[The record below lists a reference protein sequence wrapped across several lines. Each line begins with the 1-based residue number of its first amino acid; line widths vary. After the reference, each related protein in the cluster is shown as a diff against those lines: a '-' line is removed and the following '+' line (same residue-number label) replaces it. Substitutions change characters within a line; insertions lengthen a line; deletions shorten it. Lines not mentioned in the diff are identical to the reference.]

1 MSDRRLLESVA
12 DAVAAAEAVDW
23 SDVARA
29 AKSRDADLIRQLRVV
44 SAIGAKHR
52 CHSVPG
58 PTQWSRVAET
68 GVALVLAIAVVRLA
82 VVVLSPSAP
91 PCPTAWPLVVNALL
105 FGVAGMVLLAG
116 GGRDRRLPL
125 LGGLFLTISSAFV
138 TVLLPSSGACYG
150 AVDSALRSL
159 QPEAFLALTLWRFVR
174 GFPVDTER
182 PAEDRVSRTFV
193 NISLGVGA
201 VLFMANAVDG
211 CGDGTTPAWSTA
223 LLELL
228 NRDDSWS
235 TYWPLLLAV
244 AAPAVPFLL
253 WKTRLEAHDERRRVM
268 LFVGAL
274 ALGLTPFV
282 LAVVSTPLLPILR
295 EPSVHQ
301 RVGVVLYAAL
311 ASIVPITAYSVA
323 VDRVMDLQFVI
334 GTTLKYALARY
345 AVWVLSLGPIV
356 YVGFDIYT
364 NQQLTIAQYFERSRP
379 VGPLAISAVG
389 LITLTLRQQLLRAI
403 DRWFLIEPFEQS
415 QTLARLEQR
424 CREGRSLR
432 GLSKAL
438 STELSRVLRA
448 PVAVLLI
455 NDAGTELVPVEG
467 STGPIRRDSTLVGV
481 LRSTRGDVPLDARA
495 LASIGRLLLPV
506 DREWLRDAS
515 VQLLCPLIG
524 STGMLLGAVSI
535 GEAKTGL
542 PYSSPHFALVTA
554 ACGRVAVE
562 IENRRLLGREGDGSG
577 PSGACTNQ
585 GLNWRD
591 EPAVQCPDCGLV
603 WSPETRRCSCG
614 MSTVVAAL
622 PLLIQGK
629 FRLERLV
636 GAGGMG
642 VVYLAVDMVL
652 DRKVA
657 VKTLP
662 SLRSESAQRMHRE
675 ARTMAKVLH
684 PHLALIYGT
693 EEWHGT
699 PLLVVEY
706 LNGGT
711 LRDRISR
718 GPLPYDAAIELGIV
732 LADVLDHVHGA
743 GVLHR
748 DVKPSNI
755 GYTSDGRPKLLD
767 FGLALLDGSPEVA
780 TRRPATEPLAPDQ
793 VREALRLSTD
803 ADATVTVAD
812 RLVGTP
818 LYLAPEAL
826 AGVPP
831 QPSFDLWGLALV
843 LYEALAGRHPFA
855 GADSAAVLTAVER
868 ARVPDIR
875 DYRPTCP
882 VGVAGLLRDA
892 LAPSIAQRPASAG
905 ALRSE
910 LNRLREAIPQHAH

>member
-12 DAVAAAEAVDW
+12 DAVAAGEAVDW
-23 SDVARA
+23 PDVERA
-29 AKSRDADLIRQLRVV
+29 VAKSRDADLLQQLRVV
-44 SAIGAKHR
+44 SAIGAKRRSHA
-52 CHSVPG
+52 
-58 PTQWSRVAET
+58 PTDPTWWSRTVEA

-82 VVVLSPSAP
+82 FAVLSPSAL

-105 FGVAGMVLLAG
+105 FGVAGIVLLAG

-125 LGGLFLTISSAFV
+125 LGGLFLAISSAFV
-138 TVLLPSSGACYG
+138 TVLMPSTGACADG
-150 AVDSALRSL
+150 AVVSPLRSL
-159 QPEAFLALTLWRFVR
+159 QPEAFLAFALWRFVQ
-174 GFPVDTER
+174 GFPVDNQR
-182 PAEDRVSRTFV
+182 PAESRISRIFV
-193 NISLGVGA
+193 NVSLGVGA
-201 VLFMANAVDG
+201 LLFAVNAVDG
-211 CGDGTTPAWSTA
+211 WGDETTPAWSIT

-228 NRDDSWS
+228 DRDYSWS

-253 WKTRLEAHDERRRVM
+253 WKTRLEAHEERRRVM
-268 LFVGAL
+268 VFVGAV

-282 LAVVSTPLLPILR
+282 LAVVSTPFLPVLR
-295 EPSVHQ
+295 DPSVHQ
-301 RVGVVLYAAL
+301 RVGVVLYVAL

-345 AVWVLSLGPIV
+345 AVWVLSLGPIA
-356 YVGFDIYT
+356 YVAFDIYT

-379 VGPLAISAVG
+379 VGPLAFSAAG
-389 LITLTLRQQLLRAI
+389 LIALTLRQHLLGAI
-403 DRWFLIEPFEQS
+403 DRWFLIAPVEQS

-424 CREGRSLR
+424 CRKGCSLR
-432 GLSKAL
+432 GVTGAVAA
-438 STELSRVLRA
+438 ELSRVLRA
-448 PVAVLLI
+448 PVAILLI
-455 NDAGTELVPVEG
+455 NDDGTELVPVEG
-467 STGPIRRDSTLVGV
+467 TTGPIRRDSTLVEV
-481 LRSTRGDVPLDARA
+481 VRSTRGDVPLDAHM
-495 LASIGRLLLPV
+495 LGSIGRLLLPAE
-506 DREWLRDAS
+506 REWLNEAG
-515 VQLLCPLIG
+515 VQLLSPLIG
-524 STGMLLGAVSI
+524 SAGTLLGLVSI
-535 GEAKTGL
+535 GAASTGL
-542 PYSSPHFALVTA
+542 PYAAAHVALVTA
-554 ACGRVAVE
+554 VCGRVAVE
-562 IENRRLLGREGDGSG
+562 IENRRLLGREADRS
-577 PSGACTNQ
+577 SRQ
-585 GLNWRD
+585 GLDWRD

-614 MSTVVAAL
+614 ASTVGAAL

-652 DRKVA
+652 DRRVA

-662 SLRSESAQRMHRE
+662 SLRSESARRMHRE

-711 LRDRISR
+711 LRDRIRR
-718 GPLPYDAAIELGIV
+718 GPLPFDMAIELGIV

-755 GYTSDGRPKLLD
+755 GYTGDGRPKLLD

-780 TRRPATEPLAPDQ
+780 LQRQKMEPLSPDQ
-793 VREALRLSTD
+793 VREAVGRSTD
-803 ADATVTVAD
+803 PDATVTVAD

-826 AGVPP
+826 AGVAP

-855 GADSAAVLTAVER
+855 GADSAAVLAAVER

-882 VGVAGLLRDA
+882 VGVATLLGAA
-892 LAPSIAQRPASAG
+892 LAPSIAQRPASAC

-910 LNRLREAIPQHAH
+910 LNRLRETIPQHAH